1 MTRAMAFP
9 ISRWLLP
16 TAAILAI
23 AVAMAAVAP
32 RDAVASVSI
41 PVSFEGLLAGS
52 TDAVVATPADARAQ
66 WENGRIYTYSHV
78 HVDRAIAGTLTAG
91 ADAWVRTMGGIVGG
105 TGQRVEGEAQLVPG
119 QQSLL
124 FLQPGPSGFFRV
136 TARAQGQ
143 FPVIPSSDQSPA
155 YVVRS
160 GAIGAL
166 VPRQVQPPSVPALLA
181 ADALHGR
188 TVDDAVQQV
197 LSAWNRAHPR

>member
-1 MTRAMAFP
+1 VKRAMDFA
-9 ISRWLLP
+9 ISRRLLRG
-16 TAAILAI
+16 AALVM
-23 AVAMAAVAP
+23 AVATTAVTL

-41 PVSFEGLLAGS
+41 PVTFDGLLQAS
-52 TDAVVATPADARAQ
+52 TEAVVATPADARSG

-78 HVDRAIAGTLTAG
+78 HVERAIAGTLTAG

-119 QQSLL
+119 QPSLL
-124 FLQPGPSGFFRV
+124 FLQPGPGDSFRV

-143 FPVIPSSDQSPA
+143 FPVIAASDQTAA

-181 ADALHGR
+181 TEALHGR
-188 TVDDAVQQV
+188 TLDDAVKQV
-197 LSAWNRAHPR
+197 LSAWDRAHPR